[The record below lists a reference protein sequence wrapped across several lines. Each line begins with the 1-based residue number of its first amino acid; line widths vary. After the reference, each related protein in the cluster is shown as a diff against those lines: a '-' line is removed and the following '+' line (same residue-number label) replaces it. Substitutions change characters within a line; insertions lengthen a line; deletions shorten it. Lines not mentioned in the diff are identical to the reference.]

1 MEYTDFGGTGL
12 RVSRFG
18 LGCMRFP
25 ADEKEAIK
33 MVRYAIDNGVNYIDT
48 AYTYPGSE
56 EIVGKAL
63 KDGYR
68 EKVCLVTKCPVAMSS
83 SQKDMERYLDEQL
96 KRLQTDYADIYLLH
110 NLSPAVWEKVKKYDG
125 ADFLDKAAIKGKI
138 LHKGFSLHNS
148 FEAFK
153 EIIDYYPWDMTQMQL
168 NILNEKN
175 QAGGVEGLRYASSKE
190 LPVTIMEP
198 LRGGSLVNDP
208 PKSVL
213 DMIEGY
219 HEKRSLVEWC
229 FRWLYDQSEVS
240 VVLSGTSNMEQLK
253 DNLRIFSGSA
263 PGVMSEE
270 DKEFVDRISR
280 EYINSV
286 TIPCTDCK
294 YCMPCARGV
303 MITSVFT
310 LYNKY
315 CNTMDESVKDQYR
328 EVFFKHGRGADRCV
342 SCGVCELHCPQNL
355 KIREL
360 LASAHEEL
368 LN

>member
-1 MEYTDFGGTGL
+1 MEYIDFGKTGL

-33 MVRYAIDNGVNYIDT
+33 MVRHAIDNGVNYIDT

-83 SQKDMERYLDEQL
+83 CQEDMEKYLDEQL

-125 ADFLDKAAIKGKI
+125 AKFLDNAAQKGKI

-148 FEAFK
+148 FEAFR
-153 EIIDYYPWDMTQMQL
+153 EIIDYYPWDMTQIQL

-175 QAGGVEGLRYASSKE
+175 QAGGVEGLRYASSKG

-198 LRGGSLVNDP
+198 LRGGSLLKDA
-208 PKSVL
+208 PKTVL
-213 DMIEGY
+213 EMVERY
-219 HEKRSLVEWC
+219 HEKRSLAEWC
-229 FRWLYDQSEVS
+229 FRWLYNQQEVS
-240 VVLSGTSNMEQLK
+240 VVLSGTSTMEQLE
-253 DNLRIFSGSA
+253 DNLRIFSDSA
-263 PGVMSEE
+263 PGVMSEK
-270 DKEFVDRISR
+270 DKDLIAMIAK
-280 EYINSV
+280 EYGSSS

-294 YCMPCARGV
+294 YCMPCSHGV
-303 MITSVFT
+303 MIAAVFA

-315 CNTMDESVKDQYR
+315 CNSMDTSVKDHYK
-328 EVFFKHGRGADRCV
+328 EVFSKPGRGADRCV
-342 SCGVCELHCPQNL
+342 LCGVCELHCPQGL

-360 LASAHEEL
+360 LAAAHEEL